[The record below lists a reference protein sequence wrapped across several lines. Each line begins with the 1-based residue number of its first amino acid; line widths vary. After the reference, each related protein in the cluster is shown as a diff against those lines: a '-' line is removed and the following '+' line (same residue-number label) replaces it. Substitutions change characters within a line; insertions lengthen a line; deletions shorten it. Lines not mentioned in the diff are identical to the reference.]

1 MNYPVWY
8 LPETGGGLLIA
19 LIAIT
24 HVFVAHFAVG
34 GGLYLVL
41 TERKGLRENNPDI
54 LAFTKRH
61 TRFFMLVTMVYG
73 GITGVGIWFIIS
85 LVQPAATSLLI
96 HTFVYG
102 WAAEWVWFL
111 VEITALLVYYY
122 TFDRMDSRTHQAVG
136 WIYFVAAWLSLFL
149 INGII
154 DFMLTP
160 GAWVVDHNFW
170 SGFFNP
176 SFWPSLFF
184 RTFLS
189 FMLAG
194 LYAFVTCAFLK
205 DPGFKAKMTRYS
217 GTWALGSL
225 TLMLPCAYWYF
236 TILPEP
242 ARALV
247 TGSSPTIRAAGEFAL
262 YAMVA
267 TMILLLLLTVIR
279 PAYNSKAVAIL
290 ALVPAFLLLG
300 AFEWTREA
308 ARRPFVLNQVM
319 YSNGVT
325 LAEAEELQGE
335 SFLARTKWAAVHE
348 VSDENL
354 TRAGAELFKFQC
366 YACHT
371 IGGLNNDI
379 LPKTAAM
386 DFPTLHG
393 YLLNVIHKRPYMQPF
408 LGTEEEAAALAAYIV
423 GELHGKDVDPAL
435 LEAPTGQGQ
444 KLYEENCVG
453 CHGLD
458 IIEEWAQG
466 LTLSEIIAGLES
478 LSSLNDMMEN
488 FSGTTGEK
496 ELLAGFFQS
505 PRAQPLSDVETGRAI
520 FEQNCTGCHG
530 SDVIV
535 DWSQG
540 RSVKA
545 IAEALVAL
553 GKLNPMMAGLSLDD
567 AERQAV
573 AAWALSGREGEEQ

>member
-1 MNYPVWY
+1 VNYPVWY

-24 HVFVAHFAVG
+24 HVFVSHFAVG

-41 TERKGLRENNPDI
+41 TERKGLRENSPDI

-61 TRFFMLVTMVYG
+61 AKFFMLLTMVYG

-122 TFDRMDSRTHQAVG
+122 TFGRMDDRTHQMVG
-136 WIYFVAAWLSLFL
+136 WIYFIAAWLSLFL

-160 GAWVVDHNFW
+160 GAWVIDRNFW

-176 SFWPSLFF
+176 SFWPALFF

-217 GTWALGSL
+217 GKWALASL
-225 TLMLPCAYWYF
+225 TLMLPCGYWYF
-236 TILPEP
+236 AILPES

-247 TGSSPTIRAAGEFAL
+247 AGGSPTIRAAGEYAL
-262 YAMVA
+262 YALIA
-267 TMILLLLLTVIR
+267 TLILLLLLTVIR
-279 PAYNSKAVAIL
+279 PAYNNKTVAIL
-290 ALVPAFLLLG
+290 ALVPAFLLMG

-319 YSNGVT
+319 YSNGIT
-325 LAEAEELQGE
+325 LAQAEELQGE
-335 SFLARTKWAAVHE
+335 SFLARAKWAE
-348 VSDENL
+348 VNEVRDENL
-354 TRAGAELFKFQC
+354 TEAGAEIFKFQC

-379 LPKTAAM
+379 LPKTATM
-386 DFPTLHG
+386 DFSSLHG
-393 YLLNVIHKRPYMQPF
+393 YLLNVIHKRPYMPPF
-408 LGTEEEAAALAAYIV
+408 LGNQQEAMALAAYLA
-423 GELHGKDVDPAL
+423 GELHGKAVDPDL
-435 LEAPTGQGQ
+435 LVAPSGQGQ
-444 KLYEENCVG
+444 QLYEENCVG

-458 IIEEWAQG
+458 IIQEWATGQ
-466 LTLSEIIAGLES
+466 TLAEIVSGLES
-478 LSSLNDMMEN
+478 LSALNDMMEN
-488 FSGTTGEK
+488 FSGTTAEK

-505 PRAQPLSDVETGRAI
+505 RAQPQSAVDMGRSV

-530 SDVIV
+530 SDVIMA
-535 DWSQG
+535 WAEG
-540 RSVKA
+540 KSVAA
-545 IAEALVAL
+545 ISESLLSLV
-553 GKLNPMMAGLSLDD
+553 KLNPMMAGLSLHDD
-567 AERQAV
+567 ERLAIATWV
-573 AAWALSGREGEEQ
+573 LSGSKGEEQ

>member
-24 HVFVAHFAVG
+24 HVFVSHFAVG

-61 TRFFMLVTMVYG
+61 AKFFMLLTMVYG

-122 TFDRMDSRTHQAVG
+122 TFGRMDDRIHQMVG

-160 GAWVVDHNFW
+160 GAWIVDHNFW

-176 SFWPSLFF
+176 SFWPALFF

-217 GTWALGSL
+217 GKWALASL

-236 TILPEP
+236 TILPET

-247 TGSSPTIRAAGEFAL
+247 AGGSPTIRAAGEYAL
-262 YAMVA
+262 YALI
-267 TMILLLLLTVIR
+267 TTLILLLLLTVIR
-279 PAYNSKAVAIL
+279 PAYNNKTVAIL
-290 ALVPAFLLLG
+290 ALVPAFLLMG

-325 LAEAEELQGE
+325 LAQAKELQGE
-335 SFLARTKWAAVHE
+335 SFLARAKWATVHE
-348 VSDENL
+348 TRDENL
-354 TRAGAELFKFQC
+354 TEAGAEIFKFQC

-379 LPKTAAM
+379 LPKTATM
-386 DFPTLHG
+386 DFPALHG
-393 YLLNVIHKRPYMQPF
+393 YLLNVIHKRPYMPPF
-408 LGTEEEAAALAAYIV
+408 LGNEQEAMALAAYIA
-423 GELHGKDVDPAL
+423 GELHGKSVDPAL
-435 LEAPTGQGQ
+435 LVAPSGQGQ
-444 KLYEENCVG
+444 QLYERNCVG

-458 IIEEWAQG
+458 IIQEWAAGQ
-466 LTLSEIIAGLES
+466 TLAEIVAGLES
-478 LSSLNDMMEN
+478 LSALNDMMEN
-488 FSGTTGEK
+488 FSGTTAEK
-496 ELLAGFFQS
+496 ELLAGFFRS
-505 PRAQPLSDVETGRAI
+505 LAQPQSAVYMGRSV

-530 SDVIV
+530 SDVIMA
-535 DWSQG
+535 WAEG
-540 RSVKA
+540 KSVAA
-545 IAEALVAL
+545 IAESLLTL
-553 GKLNPMMAGLSLDD
+553 GKLNPMMAGLSLHDD
-567 AERQAV
+567 ERLAI
-573 AAWALSGREGEEQ
+573 ATWALSGRKGEEQ